1 MALGDSN
8 NILVGAAGVY
18 VAPVGTA
25 RPSKGGAGVRYRT
38 TIDADTNWR
47 NVGFTQDGFEISN
60 DPSFTDVEVD
70 QLLDAAL
77 IFKDGQSMTISTT
90 FAEATLENLLVAWGL
105 AGTALTSTGSV
116 KTFIMRGGTLGEA
129 PVERS
134 LIAVGNA
141 PRLAATPT
149 LYGDRVIHA
158 SRVLSVESSS
168 FGMARADAGTV
179 PVSFRLLPDNNG
191 DYGTIVDYTVA

>member
-18 VAPVGTA
+18 VAAVGTA
-25 RPSKGGAGVRYRT
+25 RPSKGAPGTRYRT
-38 TIDADTNWR
+38 TIDADVNWR
-47 NVGFTQDGFEISN
+47 NVGYTQDGFEISN

-77 IFKDGQSMTISTT
+77 IFKDGMSMTISTT

-105 AGTALTSTGSV
+105 TGTALTSNGSV
-116 KTFIMRGGTLGEA
+116 KTFVMKGGTLGEA

-134 LIAVGNA
+134 LIAVGNG
-141 PRLAATPT
+141 PRLVATPT
-149 LYGDRVIHA
+149 LYSDRVIHA
-158 SRVLSVESSS
+158 ARVLSVESSS
-168 FGMARADAGTV
+168 FGMSRADAGTV

-191 DYGTIVDYTVA
+191 DYGTIVDYTVN

>member
-1 MALGDSN
+1 MALGDKN

-18 VAPVGTA
+18 LAPAGTA
-25 RPSKGGAGVRYRT
+25 KPAKAAGTRYRT
-38 TIDADTNWR
+38 TMDANGTWR
-47 NVGFTQDGFEISN
+47 NVGYTQDGFEISN

-77 IFKDGQSMTISTT
+77 IIKDGMSMTISTT

-105 AGTALTSTGSV
+105 AGTALTSTTSD
-116 KTFIMRGGTLGEA
+116 KTFVMRGGTLGEA

-141 PRLAATPT
+141 PRLAADTT
-149 LYGDRVIHA
+149 QYGDRVIYA

-168 FGMARADAGTV
+168 FGMSRSDAGTV

-191 DYGTIVDYTVA
+191 DYGTIVDHTIL